1 MKKFMDEK
9 FLLHSDTAVEIYDSI
24 CDLPVIDYHCHLD
37 PAAIANNARFRSI
50 TEVWLGGDHY
60 KWRLMR
66 HNGVPESHITG
77 DAPDHEKFVAFC
89 ATMETAIGNP
99 VYHWAHLELK
109 KYFGYEGDITAANA
123 AEIYALCNSKIEKED
138 FNVHSLLKAC
148 RVEWLAT
155 TDDPADDLEFHRQI
169 KDDNAPGVPKV
180 LPTFRPGGALE
191 IEKPTY
197 PEYLKRLGV
206 AANRNITDWDSLRAA
221 LENRLDFF
229 HNMGCCISDH
239 SLEPPVFVAGAT
251 DSDANEAIKKAL
263 FGATLSER
271 EINAYK
277 TRLMSWLGGE
287 YHKRDWVMQVHMVV
301 QRNNNTRM
309 LKLLGPDTGF
319 DCMSDRSFSLAL
331 AQMLD
336 DMEQRDAL
344 PRTVLYALNPSAD
357 DMLATMIGNFAGR
370 GIRGRM
376 QWGSAW
382 WFNDNMPGMKK
393 HLITLANHGLVSTFI
408 GMLTDSRSFLSYP
421 RHEYFRRIISQQ
433 IGEWVENGEFPR
445 DMARLQ
451 KIAGNLAYYN
461 VKNYFS
467 GV

>member
-1 MKKFMDEK
+1 MRKFMDEN
-9 FLLHSDTAVEIYDSI
+9 FLLQNDTAVEIYGAVR
-24 CDLPVIDYHCHLD
+24 DLPIIDYHCHLD
-37 PAAIANNARFRSI
+37 PRAIAENARFRSI
-50 TEVWLGGDHY
+50 TELWLGGDHY

-77 DAPDHEKFVAFC
+77 DAPDHEKFAAFC
-89 ATMETAIGNP
+89 ATMEHAIGNP

-123 AEIYALCNSKIEKED
+123 AEIYALCNSQIEKDD
-138 FNVHSLLKAC
+138 FNVHSLLKKC

-155 TDDPADDLEFHRQI
+155 TDDPADDLEYHRQI
-169 KDDNAPGVPKV
+169 REASIPGVPKV
-180 LPTFRPGGALE
+180 MPTFRPGGALE
-191 IEKPTY
+191 IEKPSY
-197 PEYLKRLGV
+197 VDYLKRLSI
-206 AANRNITDWDSLRAA
+206 AANINIIDWESLCAA
-221 LENRLDFF
+221 LENRLAFF
-229 HNMGCCISDH
+229 SMMGCRISDH
-239 SLEPPVFVAGAT
+239 SLEPPVFDPKAT
-251 DSDANEAIKKAL
+251 DEDANLAIRKAI
-263 FGATLSER
+263 FGAGLTQQ

-287 YHKRDWVMQVHMVV
+287 YHAREWVMQIHMVV

-309 LKLLGPDTGF
+309 LGLLGPDTGF

-331 AQMLD
+331 ANMLD

-344 PRTVLYALNPSAD
+344 PRTVLYALNPTAD

-421 RHEYFRRIISQQ
+421 RHEYFRRILAGQL
-433 IGEWVENGEFPR
+433 GKWVENGEFPN

-451 KIAGNLAYYN
+451 KIAGDIAYYN
-461 VKNYFS
+461 VKNYFTD
-467 GV
+467 V